1 MSSVTMKQL
10 LEAGVH
16 FGHQTRRWNPKMKEY
31 IFGAR
36 NGIYIID
43 LQKTVRLFRVAYS
56 FVKET
61 VAAGQGVLF
70 VGTKKQAQDSIY
82 EEATRCGQFFVNQR
96 WLGGML
102 TNFTTIKKS
111 IDRLNEIADIL
122 DNPEETNLTKK
133 ELVGLSRVHDKLY
146 RNLSGIREMRKTPG
160 AVFIVDPKKE
170 NIAVKE
176 ANKLGIPIVAIVDSN
191 CDPDEIDYV
200 IPGNDDAIRAIRLFT
215 ARIADACEEGQE
227 MYEASLKEDLEEGM
241 AAEGESEAPVVHAQS
256 DAPAEV
262 VTREEAQASEA
273 KATEES
279 PAETSEETSVAAPE
293 AVPAEDAP
301 ATEPKES
308 EDQPIEET
316 AQASAEA
323 SAEAPAEAQ
332 AEEPAAEPETD
343 KVEEQQG
350 DDQEKQPDQS

>member
-1 MSSVTMKQL
+1 
-10 LEAGVH
+10 
-16 FGHQTRRWNPKMKEY
+16 
-31 IFGAR
+31 
-36 NGIYIID
+36 
-43 LQKTVRLFRVAYS
+43 
-56 FVKET
+56 
-61 VAAGQGVLF
+61 
-70 VGTKKQAQDSIY
+70 
-82 EEATRCGQFFVNQR
+82 
-96 WLGGML
+96 ML

-215 ARIADACEEGQE
+215 ARIADACEEGRE

-241 AAEGESEAPVVHAQS
+241 AAGGDADAPVVQEQS

-262 VTREEAQASEA
+262 VTRKEADASEP
-273 KATEES
+273 KALEEPPS
-279 PAETSEETSVAAPE
+279 ETSDEASVEAPE
-293 AVPAEDAP
+293 TAPPEDAP
-301 ATEPKES
+301 ATEPETSKE
-308 EDQPIEET
+308 QPVEET

-323 SAEAPAEAQ
+323 SAEVPAEAP
-332 AEEPAAEPETD
+332 AEEPAEKPET
-343 KVEEQQG
+343 EEAAEQKS
-350 DDQEKQPDQS
+350 DAQEKQPDQS

>member
-1 MSSVTMKQL
+1 
-10 LEAGVH
+10 
-16 FGHQTRRWNPKMKEY
+16 MKEY

-43 LQKTVRLFRVAYS
+43 LQKTVRLFRVAYN
-56 FVKET
+56 FIKET
-61 VAAGQGVLF
+61 VAGGHGVLF

-82 EEATRCGQFFVNQR
+82 EEASRCGQFFVNQR

-111 IDRLNEIADIL
+111 IDRLNEISDL
-122 DNPEETNLTKK
+122 LENPEETNLTKK
-133 ELVGLSRVHDKLY
+133 ELVGLSRVHDKLHK
-146 RNLSGIREMRKTPG
+146 NLSGIREMRKPPG

-215 ARIADACEEGQE
+215 ARIADACEEGRDI
-227 MYEASLKEDLEEGM
+227 YEASLKEDLEEGM
-241 AAEGESEAPVVHAQS
+241 AAEGEAQAPVVQEKTDEPVEVITRQEAEASQPEALEEPPSKIS
-256 DAPAEV
+256 DDASLEAPKEAPTEDA
-262 VTREEAQASEA
+262 TEAQAE
-273 KATEES
+273 
-279 PAETSEETSVAAPE
+279 V
-293 AVPAEDAP
+293 
-301 ATEPKES
+301 
-308 EDQPIEET
+308 
-316 AQASAEA
+316 SAEA
-323 SAEAPAEAQ
+323 SAEAQ
-332 AEEPAAEPETD
+332 AEEPAEETETA

-350 DDQEKQPDQS
+350 DDQEKQPEQS